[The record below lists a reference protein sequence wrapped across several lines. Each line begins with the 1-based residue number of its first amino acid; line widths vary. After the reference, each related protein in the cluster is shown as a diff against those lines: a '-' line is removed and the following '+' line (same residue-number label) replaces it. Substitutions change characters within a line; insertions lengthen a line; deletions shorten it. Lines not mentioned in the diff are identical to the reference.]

1 MLVSELRPPAHRPNW
16 LCLGQYLTLL
26 THSNLL
32 LHPRRPL
39 LPTTLSNLS
48 PCPPLKLTTTSM
60 NGTRFYEQTCVRMWE
75 QVDEVLVAL
84 GGQCQDF
91 EDLTSIWYRN
101 LEEYAITG
109 TVESGDFPF
118 VVEFCTSDWLPQLK
132 DDVHNKLLDYFC
144 ELDED
149 GKLCR
154 TKAEFYRSISEDKGR
169 DELKTTLSTHKN
181 LKFRVSIE

>member
-1 MLVSELRPPAHRPNW
+1 MRRKEREDEEKEEEKKDEERMIQEAEQRERWKSKAAAEIAYDH
-16 LCLGQYLTLL
+16 
-26 THSNLL
+26 
-32 LHPRRPL
+32 HPDASQIKV
-39 LPTTLSNLS
+39 TITAMESKFNV
-48 PCPPLKLTTTSM
+48 
-60 NGTRFYEQTCVRMWE
+60 QTCVCMWE
-75 QVDEVLVAL
+75 QVDEAL
-84 GGQCQDF
+84 GCKSF

-132 DDVHNKLLDYFC
+132 DDEHNKLLDFFC